1 MNGSDFFIDMVSV
14 GFMYIAASICTRRRL
29 LRDKQ
34 KAKAGMEINSNIKS
48 NTYQLLYRIDFSL
61 DWIDLVMSQPL
72 FHRRLSRYGTY
83 LGKINKHIS
92 KNGLMHNPSSNK

>member
-1 MNGSDFFIDMVSV
+1 MNSSDFFIDMASV
-14 GFMYIAASICTRRRL
+14 GFMYIAASICARRRR

-34 KAKAGMEINSNIKS
+34 KAKSGMKINSVLKS
-48 NTYQLLYRIDFSL
+48 NAYQLLYPIDFSL

-72 FHRRLSRYGTY
+72 FHRRLSQYDTC

>member
-14 GFMYIAASICTRRRL
+14 GFMYIAASIWTRRRL

-34 KAKAGMEINSNIKS
+34 KAEAGMEINSNIKS
-48 NTYQLLYRIDFSL
+48 NAYQLLYRIDFSL
-61 DWIDLVMSQPL
+61 DWMDLVMSQPL
-72 FHRRLSRYGTY
+72 FHRRLSRYGTC

>member
-14 GFMYIAASICTRRRL
+14 GFMYIAASIWTRRRL

-34 KAKAGMEINSNIKS
+34 KAKADMEINSNIKS
-48 NTYQLLYRIDFSL
+48 NAYQLLYRIDFSL

-72 FHRRLSRYGTY
+72 FHRRLSRYGTC

>member
-1 MNGSDFFIDMVSV
+1 MNGSDFFINMVSV

-34 KAKAGMEINSNIKS
+34 KAKAGMEISSTLKS
-48 NTYQLLYRIDFSL
+48 NAYWLLYPIDFSL
-61 DWIDLVMSQPL
+61 DWMGLVMSQPL
-72 FHRRLSRYGTY
+72 FYRLLSRGDTC

>member
-1 MNGSDFFIDMVSV
+1 MNGSDFFIDMVSA

-29 LRDKQ
+29 LRDKW

-48 NTYQLLYRIDFSL
+48 NAYQLLYPIDFSL
-61 DWIDLVMSQPL
+61 DWMGLVMSQPL
-72 FHRRLSRYGTY
+72 FHRLLSRDDTC